1 MPTEDLI
8 SISLGKNVNI
18 KGVDT
23 IIARGEEVKP
33 NNFNESQNNSVIN
46 KLNNK
51 NSEAKKENGMNKG
64 KLII

>member
-1 MPTEDLI
+1 
-8 SISLGKNVNI
+8 
-18 KGVDT
+18 VDT

>member
-1 MPTEDLI
+1 VPTEDLI

>member
-1 MPTEDLI
+1 VPTEDLI
-8 SISLGKNVNI
+8 SISLGKNINI